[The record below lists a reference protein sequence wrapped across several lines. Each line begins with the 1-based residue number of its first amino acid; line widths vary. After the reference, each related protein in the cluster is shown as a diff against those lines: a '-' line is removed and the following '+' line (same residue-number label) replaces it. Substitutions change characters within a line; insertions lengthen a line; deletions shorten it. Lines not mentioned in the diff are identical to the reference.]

1 MEGVNMT
8 DLLENYRRVL
18 DGVKQAALEAGRDP
32 AQVRLLAVSKTF
44 PAEDIRTVFEAGQL
58 RFGENKVQ
66 ELQAKV
72 PVLPAE
78 IEWHLIGHL
87 QSNKAAKAAETAQWI
102 HSVDSVHLAQKI
114 GNAAARLG
122 KKINI
127 LLEVNISGEESKF
140 GLHSFEDTAPAAEAV
155 LQFPELHLCGLM
167 TMAEPGVPEVRLR
180 STFAGLRALRDRLET
195 EFRIP
200 LPELSM
206 GMTSDYREAILE
218 GSTIVRIGSAIFG
231 GRDYSKK

>member
-1 MEGVNMT
+1 MT

-18 DGVKQAALEAGRDP
+18 NGVREAAAAAGRES
-32 AQVRLLAVSKTF
+32 AEVKLLAVSKTF
-44 PAEDIRTVFEAGQL
+44 PAEDIRTVFEAGQI

-72 PVLPAE
+72 PLLSPN

-87 QSNKAAKAAETAQWI
+87 QSNKAAKAVESAHWI

-114 GNAAARLG
+114 GNAASRL
-122 KKINI
+122 KKPIQI

-140 GLHSFEDTAPAAEAV
+140 GLHSFEDAAPAAEAV
-155 LQFPELHLCGLM
+155 LQFSELHLCGLM
-167 TMAEPGVPEVRLR
+167 TMAEPGVPEARLR
-180 STFAGLRALRDRLET
+180 STFSGLRMLRDRLES
-195 EFRIP
+195 EFRIR

>member
-1 MEGVNMT
+1 MA

-18 DGVKQAALEAGRDP
+18 EQTANAAAEAGRDP
-32 AQVRLLAVSKTF
+32 AGVKLLAVSKTF
-44 PAEDIRTVFEAGQL
+44 PAEDIRTVFEAGQI

-66 ELQAKV
+66 ELQTKV
-72 PVLPAE
+72 PALPAG

-87 QSNKAAKAAETAQWI
+87 QSNKAAKAVESAQWI
-102 HSVDSVHLAQKI
+102 HSVDSVHLARKI
-114 GNAAARLG
+114 GNAASRIG
-122 KKINI
+122 KHINI

-140 GLHSFEDTAPAAEAV
+140 GLHSFEDAAPAAEAV
-155 LQFPELHLCGLM
+155 LEFPELHLCGLM
-167 TMAEPGVPEVRLR
+167 TMAEPGVPEARLR
-180 STFAGLRALRDRLET
+180 STFSGLRNLRDRLET

-206 GMTSDYREAILE
+206 GMTSDFREAILE

>member
-1 MEGVNMT
+1 M
-8 DLLENYRRVL
+8 
-18 DGVKQAALEAGRDP
+18 
-32 AQVRLLAVSKTF
+32 
-44 PAEDIRTVFEAGQL
+44 
-58 RFGENKVQ
+58 
-66 ELQAKV
+66 
-72 PVLPAE
+72 
-78 IEWHLIGHL
+78 
-87 QSNKAAKAAETAQWI
+87 
-102 HSVDSVHLAQKI
+102 HLAEKI

-122 KKINI
+122 KPINI

-155 LQFPELHLCGLM
+155 LKFPELHLCGLM
-167 TMAEPGVPEVRLR
+167 TMAEPGVPEARLR
-180 STFAGLRALRDRLET
+180 STFSGLRSLRDRLET
-195 EFRIP
+195 EFRIL

>member
-1 MEGVNMT
+1 MP
-8 DLLENYRRVL
+8 DLLDNYRRVL
-18 DGVKQAALEAGRDP
+18 DRVEQAASEAGRDP
-32 AQVRLLAVSKTF
+32 AEVKLLAVSKTF
-44 PAEDIRTVFEAGQL
+44 PADDIRTVFGAGQL

-66 ELQAKV
+66 ELQTKV
-72 PVLPAE
+72 PVLPAD

-87 QSNKAAKAAETAQWI
+87 QSNKAAKAVEYAQWI

-155 LQFPELHLCGLM
+155 LKFPELHLCGLM
-167 TMAEPGVPEVRLR
+167 TMAEPGVPEARLR
-180 STFAGLRALRDRLET
+180 STFSGLRSLRDRLET
-195 EFRIP
+195 EVRIP

-218 GSTIVRIGSAIFG
+218 GATIVRIGSAIFG

>member
-1 MEGVNMT
+1 MEGVSMA

-66 ELQAKV
+66 ELQSKV

-87 QSNKAAKAAETAQWI
+87 QSNKAAKAAECAQWI

-122 KKINI
+122 KKS
-127 LLEVNISGEESKF
+127 ISCSK
-140 GLHSFEDTAPAAEAV
+140 SISPARKASSACI
-155 LQFPELHLCGLM
+155 P
-167 TMAEPGVPEVRLR
+167 
-180 STFAGLRALRDRLET
+180 S
-195 EFRIP
+195 RIP
-200 LPELSM
+200 RPPPRPCSN
-206 GMTSDYREAILE
+206 SPNCI
-218 GSTIVRIGSAIFG
+218 SA
-231 GRDYSKK
+231 D

>member
-1 MEGVNMT
+1 MA

-18 DGVKQAALEAGRDP
+18 DLVAQAAAEAGRDP
-32 AQVRLLAVSKTF
+32 AEVRLLAVSKTF
-44 PAEDIRTVFEAGQL
+44 PAEDIRAVFGAGQI

-72 PVLPAE
+72 PVLPAD

-87 QSNKAAKAAETAQWI
+87 QSNKAAKAVEYAQWI

-114 GNAAARLG
+114 GNAASRLG
-122 KKINI
+122 KHVKI

-140 GLHSFEDTAPAAEAV
+140 GLHSFEDAAPAAEAV

-167 TMAEPGVPEVRLR
+167 TMAEPGVPEARLR
-180 STFAGLRALRDRLET
+180 STFGGLRQLRDRLET

-206 GMTSDYREAILE
+206 GMTSDYREAVLE

-231 GRDYSKK
+231 GRDYSRK